1 MILLYTPQ
9 ITSRLSYIA
18 RFLFET
24 ILGVRVTIT
33 TNRDEFDKSSLPR
46 INYSHEESD
55 CITIFPHPLLA
66 EDDINF
72 FTPQVSLYNNI
83 PILFPGNNQPDIP
96 FDPFAAAFFMV
107 SRYEEYRP
115 QHYDQH
121 QRVMASESVAF
132 QNNFLEI
139 PVVDHWAMFLK
150 QLIEEYYPKFVF
162 PERKYTYIPTID
174 VDIAYAYRYRSFLRT
189 SGAVAKAIIKRN
201 KNDLKL
207 RWDTLI
213 QGDADPF
220 DTYDLFSEWH
230 KQYGLNPVYFF
241 LVGQY
246 GPYDKN
252 ISPFHPS
259 IRKLIHEIG
268 NNNNVGL
275 HPSYGSNANIKILNN
290 ELKILESILG
300 RKVTASRQHFLKLNL
315 PETYQRLIDC
325 GITEDY
331 TMGYADAPGFR
342 AGTCTPFPFYD
353 LRTET
358 ETTLMVYPFQVMDGT
373 LNHYKK
379 FSVLEALETMSLL
392 INEVKKV
399 NGTFISLWHNESLGE
414 MREWEGWRVV
424 YQQLL
429 SLAT

>member
-1 MILLYTPQ
+1 MILLYTPH

-18 RFLFET
+18 RFIFEI
-24 ILGVRVTIT
+24 ILGVPVTIT
-33 TNRDEFDKSSLPR
+33 RNRDEFDKSTLPR
-46 INYSHEESD
+46 INYSSEMSD
-55 CITIFPHPLLA
+55 CITIFPHPLLG
-66 EDDINF
+66 EDDIKF
-72 FTPQVSLYNNI
+72 FEPQISNYNNI
-83 PILFPGNNQPDIP
+83 PILFPGDEQPDIP
-96 FDPFAAAFFMV
+96 FDPLAAAFFMV
-107 SRYEEYRP
+107 SRYEEYWP
-115 QHYDQH
+115 QRYDQH
-121 QRVMASESVAF
+121 HRVIASESIAF

-139 PVVDHWAMFLK
+139 PVVDHWALFLK

-189 SGAVAKAIIKRN
+189 SGAVAKAILKRN

-207 RWDTLI
+207 RWETLI
-213 QGDADPF
+213 QGDTDPF

-230 KQYGLNPVYFF
+230 KQYGLSPVYFF

-246 GPYDKN
+246 GLYDKN

-259 IRKLIHEIG
+259 MKKLIRETG
-268 NNNNVGL
+268 AKNKVGI
-275 HPSYGSNANIKILNN
+275 HPSYGSNANIQILDK
-290 ELKILESILG
+290 EIKTLESILET
-300 RKVTASRQHFLKLNL
+300 KITASRQHFLKLNL
-315 PETYQRLIDC
+315 SDTYRRLIEC

-331 TMGYADAPGFR
+331 TMGYADATGFR

-353 LRTET
+353 LQTET
-358 ETTLMVYPFQVMDGT
+358 ETNLMVYPFQVMDGT
-373 LNHYKK
+373 LNHYQKL
-379 FSVLEALETMSLL
+379 SVLEALETMSLL

-429 SLAT
+429 SMAT